1 MPADFKSDA
10 VQQEAIL
17 DQSILYS
24 HQLDNG
30 LVLVAENM
38 PAVASAA
45 FTFLL
50 PRGAKHDPAD
60 GLGCSA
66 VLLDW
71 VFRGAGSRDSRRL
84 DSFLDG
90 LGLHRESAVATE
102 YTSLGGALLG
112 DNLLEALTAYAD
124 IIRRAH
130 LPAEQF
136 DLSRQLAIQQ
146 LATQDDEPRSKLMV
160 ELRKR
165 HFPEPLG
172 RNPLGERQQLTR
184 LKCSRVSDFYRRSY
198 LPDGAI
204 LAVAGNFDWPRLR
217 EHVCRLLADWS
228 GKKPPEPPLGS
239 AGAKVD
245 HLSQDTAQTQI
256 GIAYDSVP
264 LNHQNYYKA
273 RLAVAILSGG
283 MSGRLFTEVREKRG
297 LCYHVSASH
306 HVLKGRGDVICYA
319 GTTSE
324 RAQQTMEVTL
334 AELKR
339 LAEGI
344 SQAELDRAKIGLKA
358 NLIMQGES
366 TAARSAS
373 AAGDFY
379 HLGRVRSLDEIS
391 AAIDAV
397 SVSEVLKHLREFPAA
412 NFTILTLGNKQL
424 EVAC

>member
-1 MPADFKSDA
+1 M
-10 VQQEAIL
+10 
-17 DQSILYS
+17 DQSTIYS

-30 LVLVAENM
+30 FVLVAEHM
-38 PAVASAA
+38 PAVSSAA

-50 PRGAKHDPAD
+50 PTGAKHDPAD
-60 GLGCSA
+60 GLGSSA
-66 VLLDW
+66 VLLDL
-71 VFRGAGSRDSRRL
+71 VFRGAGSRDSRQL

-90 LGLHRESAVATE
+90 LGLHREGSVATE

-112 DNLLEALTAYAD
+112 DNLLKALDAYAD
-124 IIRRAH
+124 IIRRPH

-136 DLSRQLAIQQ
+136 DLSRQLVLQQ
-146 LATQDDEPRSKLMV
+146 LATQEDEPRSKLMI

-172 RNPLGERQQLTR
+172 RNPLGDREHLAQLTSSG
-184 LKCSRVSDFYRRSY
+184 LTDFYGQSY
-198 LPDGAI
+198 LPGRAI
-204 LAVAGNFDWPRLR
+204 LAVAGNFDWPKLR
-217 EHVCRLLADWS
+217 EHVCSLLADWS
-228 GKKPPEPPLGS
+228 GQPAAPPPLGS
-239 AGAKVD
+239 SGAKRD

-264 LNHQNYYKA
+264 LNHRNYYPA
-273 RLAVAILSGG
+273 RLAVAVLSGG

-306 HVLKGRGDVICYA
+306 QVLKSRGTVLCYA
-319 GTTSE
+319 GTTSD
-324 RAQQTMEVTL
+324 RAQQTLEVTL

-344 SQAELDRAKIGLKA
+344 AEAELDRAKIGLKA
-358 NLIMQGES
+358 NLIMLGES
-366 TAARSAS
+366 TAARSGS
-373 AAGDFY
+373 AAADVY

-397 SVSEVLKHLREFPAA
+397 SVSDLLNHLREFPPAD
-412 NFTILTLGNKQL
+412 FTILTLGNKQL
-424 EVAC
+424 EA